1 MNALAQLPA
10 LTIADVD
17 EAAFRGF
24 IRLHVARQNAAP
36 ATIELYV
43 REAAAF
49 RAWLERK
56 QIPLRTLTGRDVR
69 EWVAELVEGG
79 YTPAT
84 ISTKISAVR
93 RLLDAAVEGGVLLS
107 NPAAGVQGPAEHREC
122 GAAAQRTLSLA
133 EVSALFDAM
142 NGKPVLLERNR
153 AMLALLIGHGL
164 RSVEIERINLAH
176 VDLMNRQLKVHGKT
190 RERTVYLR
198 ADTASRLEAVLARRA
213 AEGAGPTDPLFVGFA
228 GYEGAGERL
237 QRRGIRFI
245 VDRTYSAAGFLP
257 PGKKRAAR
265 AAGLKVPTTH
275 SLRATHVTLAIA
287 AGAEIEHVAS
297 AVGHADIRTTMRYL
311 DLQNRREH
319 NPALRLAVEF

>member
-1 MNALAQLPA
+1 M
-10 LTIADVD
+10 
-17 EAAFRGF
+17 
-24 IRLHVARQNAAP
+24 
-36 ATIELYV
+36 

-56 QIPLRTLTGRDVR
+56 QISLRTLTGRDVR

-84 ISTKISAVR
+84 IGTKISAVR
-93 RLLDAAVEGGVLLS
+93 RLLDAAVEGGVLPS

-122 GAAAQRTLSLA
+122 GAAAQRTLSLT

-142 NGKPVLLERNR
+142 TGKPVLLERNR

-176 VDLMNRQLKVHGKT
+176 VDLVNRQLRVHGKT

-198 ADTASRLEAVLARRA
+198 ADIASRVEAVFARRT
-213 AEGAGPTDPLFVGFA
+213 AEGAGPMDPLFVGFA
-228 GYEGAGERL
+228 GYECAGQRL

-245 VDRTYSAAGFLP
+245 VDRTYAAAGLLP
-257 PGKKRAAR
+257 HGGKRAAR
-265 AAGLKVPTTH
+265 ASGLKVPTTH